1 MATKYD
7 KALGPN
13 HPSEKKVGKAIS
25 PPPCEHGIPI
35 YPLRYGVADTPCHAS
50 TGLSSPYPAL
60 SAGKQQGLR
69 MLRPG
74 CYLYVSYLK
83 NRRLWTR
90 QYRVTENGRFIALW
104 WTENDYQGDVPG
116 RDARIDGGSDR
127 PYVLV
132 PKEQASGS
140 VWLMVSDSMLSHRAL
155 CEIESDSAKRDLLM
169 REIKPLGGKQAHG
182 FAADHLPQAL
192 PELSGQVYP
201 WSASLPKKAAGQ
213 AVADAMRVAALPE
226 RNLDLLA
233 VALPDPVG
241 MLMDLNQLVGAALQ
255 DQEPYVTEAAR
266 KLRVWGMIESLAD
279 AARQRAIDEAVTSV
293 TIGGVRTHA
302 DYPYQ
307 RGKAGYASRMRF
319 VDHQAYDAFI
329 KQHPKRLETLQKAV
343 DVAAA
348 DLWGA
353 FQSVKPAYTTLLTLY
368 ENKDIE
374 NFIDRRQVGAC
385 TLTGLVHHP
394 KGEAYLQKCVT
405 TDGLTG
411 WLHDLVLGNPLVG
424 DWVDWRN
431 SGAVAGG
438 LINDTVI
445 ERAQTLLK
453 SIPADAASQQL
464 SAMIGALVARS
475 KLRSPAQFWT
485 SAYRPAFEAL
495 DGQLAGAVSV
505 RLKDAGTWV
514 RDQLGIE
521 GGNGFRPRT
530 VARKANEMLTLYET
544 QDVQQAL
551 NDMAKA
557 PANLRRAH
565 NTRVGIGGLA
575 VMVSTYNAAVAFNA
589 LGKEDGLTLANALD
603 VGGKVLGLGSSCL
616 FMAQV
621 YRNRLANLARE
632 AGQEAKSGVL
642 FESANKL
649 ELWAIGAGAIAALVV
664 ATKDFRGVLK
674 GSEKGEVA
682 AWSVVSG
689 LTAGTAASLGGLYVL
704 GKASPKWLVGF
715 AERGIVLARGSFA
728 VARMGSGPLGWML
741 LALDGLYSSARAI
754 HDHAAAEQAVVE
766 WIARSVWG
774 NRRNSSLFNRKPL
787 EPYKD
792 DIEELHAFYTLFL
805 KPTITTDVQVL
816 NTVGT
821 LMIPGVA
828 ELRRITVTLPGW
840 KSQISKFE
848 LTQVHGAL
856 GRVATYKDPDLV
868 VEQDGVGV
876 ITLSSDT
883 LIGETKVEYWP
894 NHFTEPDYKLPASNY
909 L

>member
-1 MATKYD
+1 
-7 KALGPN
+7 
-13 HPSEKKVGKAIS
+13 
-25 PPPCEHGIPI
+25 
-35 YPLRYGVADTPCHAS
+35 
-50 TGLSSPYPAL
+50 
-60 SAGKQQGLR
+60 

-74 CYLYVSYLK
+74 CYLYVRYLK
-83 NRRLWTR
+83 DGRMWTR
-90 QYRVTENGRFIALW
+90 QYSVTENGRFTALW
-104 WTENDYQGDVPG
+104 WTEKDYRNEFPG
-116 RDARIDGGSDR
+116 RHARIDGGADR
-127 PYVLV
+127 PYVLI
-132 PKEQASGS
+132 PKEQASGP

-155 CEIESDSAKRDLLM
+155 CEMERDSARRDLLM
-169 REIKPLGGKQAHG
+169 RKINPLGGKQAHC
-182 FAADHLPQAL
+182 FAVDHLPQAL

-213 AVADAMRVAALPE
+213 AVADAMRVAALPQKDI
-226 RNLDLLA
+226 DLFA

-279 AARQRAIDEAVTSV
+279 AARQRAIQEAVTSV

-329 KQHPKRLETLQKAV
+329 KEHPKRLAILQKAV
-343 DVAAA
+343 DVAAL
-348 DLWGA
+348 DLWEA

-374 NFIDRRQVGAC
+374 NFIDRRLVGAC

-394 KGEAYLQKCVT
+394 KGEAYLQKYVT

-411 WLHDLVLGNPLVG
+411 WLHDLVLGHPQVG

-438 LINDTVI
+438 LINDAVI

-464 SAMIGALVARS
+464 SVMIGALVARS

-495 DGQLAGAVSV
+495 DGQLAGAVPV

-521 GGNGFRPRT
+521 GGEGFRPRT
-530 VARKANEMLTLYET
+530 VAQKANEMLVLYKM

-551 NDMAKA
+551 SDMEKA
-557 PANLRRAH
+557 PAELRRAH

-589 LGKEDGLTLANALD
+589 LGEEDGLTLANALD
-603 VGGKVLGLGSSCL
+603 AGGKVLGLGSSSL

-632 AGQEAKSGVL
+632 AGQKAKADSL
-642 FESANKL
+642 L
-649 ELWAIGAGAIAALVV
+649 ELAKRLELMAIGTAAVAALVLAV
-664 ATKDFRGVLK
+664 KD
-674 GSEKGEVA
+674 EVFGTRAENGKPA
-682 AWSVVSG
+682 AWNAVSG
-689 LTAGTAASLGGLYVL
+689 AIAGTAASLGGLYVL
-704 GKASPKWLVGF
+704 GRVGPKWLVGF
-715 AERGIVLARGSFA
+715 AERGIAVARVPFA

-741 LALDGLYSSARAI
+741 LALDGLYSAARVM
-754 HDHAAAEQAVVE
+754 HDRVAAEQAVND
-766 WIARSVWG
+766 WISRSVWG
-774 NRRNSSLFNRKPL
+774 NRRNSSYFDLKPL
-787 EPYKD
+787 EQYKN
-792 DIEELHAFYTLFL
+792 DIEELQAFYTLFL
-805 KPTITTDVQVL
+805 KPAITADVQVL
-816 NTVGT
+816 NTIGALT
-821 LMIPGVA
+821 IPGIG

-840 KSQISKFE
+840 KSQISQYRIK
-848 LTQVHGAL
+848 QVHGAL
-856 GRVATYKDPDLV
+856 GRVAMYEALEQV

-876 ITLSSDT
+876 VTLSNDV
-883 LIGETKVEYWP
+883 LIGKTEVEYWP
-894 NHFTEPDYKLPASNY
+894 NGFTEPHYKLCESNY

>member
-1 MATKYD
+1 MATRYD

-13 HPSEKKVGKAIS
+13 HPSEKQVGKAIS
-25 PPPCEHGIPI
+25 PPPCEHGIPV
-35 YPLRYGVADTPCHAS
+35 YPLRYGVADAPCHAS
-50 TGLSSPYPAL
+50 TGLSSPYPVL

-74 CYLYVSYLK
+74 CYLYVRYLK
-83 NRRLWTR
+83 DGRMWTR
-90 QYRVTENGRFIALW
+90 QYSVTENGRFAALW
-104 WTENDYQGDVPG
+104 WTEKDYRNEFPG
-116 RDARIDGGSDR
+116 RHARIDGGTDR
-127 PYVLV
+127 PYVLI
-132 PKEQASGS
+132 PKERASGP

-155 CEIESDSAKRDLLM
+155 CEMERDSARRDLLM
-169 REIKPLGGKQAHG
+169 RKINPLGGKQAHC
-182 FAADHLPQAL
+182 FAVGHLPQAL

-213 AVADAMRVAALPE
+213 AVADAMRVAALPQKDV
-226 RNLDLLA
+226 DLLA

-279 AARQRAIDEAVTSV
+279 AARQRAIQEAVTSV

-319 VDHQAYDAFI
+319 ADHQAYDAFI
-329 KQHPKRLETLQKAV
+329 KEHPKRLASLQKAV
-343 DVAAA
+343 EVAAV
-348 DLWGA
+348 DLWEA

-368 ENKDIE
+368 ENKDVE
-374 NFIDRRQVGAC
+374 NFIDRRLVGAC

-394 KGEAYLQKCVT
+394 KGEAYLHKYVT

-411 WLHDLVLGNPLVG
+411 WLHDLVLGHPQVG

-438 LINDTVI
+438 LINDAVI

-464 SAMIGALVARS
+464 SVMIGALVARS

-495 DGQLAGAVSV
+495 DGQLAGAVPV
-505 RLKDAGTWV
+505 KLKDAGTWV

-521 GGNGFRPRT
+521 GGEGFRPRT
-530 VARKANEMLTLYET
+530 VAQKANEMLVLYRM

-551 NDMAKA
+551 NDMEKA
-557 PANLRRAH
+557 PAELRRAH

-603 VGGKVLGLGSSCL
+603 AGGKVLGLGSSSL

-632 AGQEAKSGVL
+632 AGQKAKADSL
-642 FESANKL
+642 L
-649 ELWAIGAGAIAALVV
+649 ELAKRLELMAIGTAAVAALVLAV
-664 ATKDFRGVLK
+664 KD
-674 GSEKGEVA
+674 EVFGTRAENGKPA
-682 AWSVVSG
+682 AWNAVSG
-689 LTAGTAASLGGLYVL
+689 AIAGTAASLGGLYVL
-704 GKASPKWLVGF
+704 GRVGPKWLVGF
-715 AERGIVLARGSFA
+715 AERGIAVARVPFA

-741 LALDGLYSSARAI
+741 LALDGLYSAARVM
-754 HDHAAAEQAVVE
+754 HDRVAAEQAVND
-766 WIARSVWG
+766 WISRSVWG
-774 NRRNSSLFNRKPL
+774 NRRNSSYFDLKPL
-787 EPYKD
+787 EQYKN
-792 DIEELHAFYTLFL
+792 DIEELQAFYTLFL
-805 KPTITTDVQVL
+805 KPAITADVQVL
-816 NTVGT
+816 NTIGALT
-821 LMIPGVA
+821 IPGMG

-840 KSQISKFE
+840 KSQISQYRIK
-848 LTQVHGAL
+848 QVHGAL
-856 GRVATYKDPDLV
+856 GRVAMYEALEQV

-876 ITLSSDT
+876 VTLSNDV
-883 LIGETKVEYWP
+883 LIGKTEVEYWP
-894 NHFTEPDYKLPASNY
+894 NGFTEPHYKLCESNY

>member
-1 MATKYD
+1 
-7 KALGPN
+7 
-13 HPSEKKVGKAIS
+13 
-25 PPPCEHGIPI
+25 
-35 YPLRYGVADTPCHAS
+35 
-50 TGLSSPYPAL
+50 
-60 SAGKQQGLR
+60 

-74 CYLYVSYLK
+74 CYLYVRYIK
-83 NRRLWTR
+83 DGRLWTR
-90 QYRVTENGRFIALW
+90 QYKVTENARFIALW
-104 WTENDYQGDVPG
+104 WTAKDYEGEFPG

-155 CEIESDSAKRDLLM
+155 WEIERDAAKRNLLM
-169 REIKPLGGKQAHG
+169 REMKPFGGKQAHC
-182 FAADHLPQAL
+182 FAAEQLPQAL

-201 WSASLPKKAAGQ
+201 WSASMPKKATGQ
-213 AVADAMRVAALPE
+213 AVADAMRVAALPQK
-226 RNLDLLA
+226 NLDLLA

-279 AARQRAIDEAVTSV
+279 AARQRAVDEAVTSV
-293 TIGGVRTHA
+293 TVGGVRTHA

-319 VDHQAYDAFI
+319 AKPLEYQAFI
-329 KQHPKRLETLQKAV
+329 EQHPKRLASLQKAV
-343 DVAAA
+343 DVAAG
-348 DLWGA
+348 DLWEA
-353 FQSVKPAYTTLLTLY
+353 FQPVKPAYTTLLNLY

-464 SAMIGALVARS
+464 SVMIGALVARS

-495 DGQLAGAVSV
+495 DGQLAGAVPV

-514 RDQLGIE
+514 RDQLGID
-521 GGNGFRPRT
+521 GGGGFRPRT
-530 VARKANEMLTLYET
+530 VAQKANEMLTLYET

-557 PANLRRAH
+557 PAELRRAH

-603 VGGKVLGLGSSCL
+603 AGGKVLGLGSSSL

-621 YRNRLANLARE
+621 YRNRLANLASE
-632 AGQEAKSGVL
+632 AGHGAKSEVL
-642 FESANKL
+642 TASANKL
-649 ELWAIGAGAIAALVV
+649 ELWAIGTAAIAALVM
-664 ATKDFRGVLK
+664 ATKDFQNVLY
-674 GSEKGEVA
+674 GSEKGGMA

-689 LTAGTAASLGGLYVL
+689 VTAGTAAGLGGLYVL
-704 GKASPKWLVGF
+704 GRLSPKWLVRF
-715 AERGIVLARGSFA
+715 AERRIAVAQVPFA
-728 VARMGSGPLGWML
+728 VARMGSGPLGWTL
-741 LALDGLYSSARAI
+741 LALDGLYSVARVM
-754 HDHAAAEQAVVE
+754 HDRVAAEQAVSD
-766 WIARSVWG
+766 WIARSIWG
-774 NRRNSSLFNRKPL
+774 NRRNSSYFDSKPL
-787 EPYKD
+787 EPYKN
-792 DIEELHAFYTLFL
+792 DIEELQAFYTLFL

-816 NTVGT
+816 NTVGALT
-821 LMIPGVA
+821 IPGLG

-840 KSQISKFE
+840 KPQISQYRIK
-848 LTQVHGAL
+848 QVHGAL
-856 GRVATYKDPDLV
+856 GRVATYEALEQV

-876 ITLSSDT
+876 VMLSNDV
-883 LIGETKVEYWP
+883 LIGKTEVEYWP
-894 NHFTEPDYKLPASNY
+894 NGFTESHYVLRETNY

>member
-1 MATKYD
+1 MATRYD

-13 HPSEKKVGKAIS
+13 HPSEKQVGKAIS
-25 PPPCEHGIPI
+25 PPPCEHGIPV
-35 YPLRYGVADTPCHAS
+35 YPLRYGVADAPCHAS
-50 TGLSSPYPAL
+50 TGLSSPYPVL

-74 CYLYVSYLK
+74 CYLYVRYLK
-83 NRRLWTR
+83 DGRMWTR
-90 QYRVTENGRFIALW
+90 QYSVTENGRFAALW
-104 WTENDYQGDVPG
+104 WTEKDYRNEFPG
-116 RDARIDGGSDR
+116 RHARIDGGTDR
-127 PYVLV
+127 PYVLI
-132 PKEQASGS
+132 PKEQASGP

-155 CEIESDSAKRDLLM
+155 CEMERDSARRDLLM
-169 REIKPLGGKQAHG
+169 RKINPLGGKQAHC
-182 FAADHLPQAL
+182 FAVDHLPQAL

-213 AVADAMRVAALPE
+213 AVADAMRVAALPQKDV
-226 RNLDLLA
+226 DLLA

-279 AARQRAIDEAVTSV
+279 AARQRAIQEAVTSV

-319 VDHQAYDAFI
+319 ADHQAYDAFI
-329 KQHPKRLETLQKAV
+329 KEHPKRLASLQKAV
-343 DVAAA
+343 EVAAV
-348 DLWGA
+348 DLWEA

-368 ENKDIE
+368 ENKDVE
-374 NFIDRRQVGAC
+374 NFIDRRLVGAC

-394 KGEAYLQKCVT
+394 KGEAYLQKYVT

-411 WLHDLVLGNPLVG
+411 WLHDLVLGHPQVG

-438 LINDTVI
+438 LINDAVI

-464 SAMIGALVARS
+464 SVMIGALVARS

-495 DGQLAGAVSV
+495 DGQLAGAVPV
-505 RLKDAGTWV
+505 KLKDAGTWV
-514 RDQLGIE
+514 RDQLGID
-521 GGNGFRPRT
+521 GGEGFRPRT
-530 VARKANEMLTLYET
+530 VAQKANEMLVLYRM

-551 NDMAKA
+551 NGMEKA
-557 PANLRRAH
+557 PAELRRAH

-603 VGGKVLGLGSSCL
+603 AGGKVLGLGSSSL

-632 AGQEAKSGVL
+632 AGQKAKADSL
-642 FESANKL
+642 L
-649 ELWAIGAGAIAALVV
+649 ELAKRLELMAIGTAAVAALVLAV
-664 ATKDFRGVLK
+664 KD
-674 GSEKGEVA
+674 EVFGTRAENGKPA
-682 AWSVVSG
+682 AWNAVSG
-689 LTAGTAASLGGLYVL
+689 AIAGTAASLGGLYVL
-704 GKASPKWLVGF
+704 GRVGPKWLVGF
-715 AERGIVLARGSFA
+715 AERGIAVARVPFA

-741 LALDGLYSSARAI
+741 LALDGLYFAARVM
-754 HDHAAAEQAVVE
+754 HDRVAAEQAVND
-766 WIARSVWG
+766 WISRSVWG
-774 NRRNSSLFNRKPL
+774 NRRNSSYFDLKPL
-787 EPYKD
+787 EQYKN
-792 DIEELHAFYTLFL
+792 DIEELQAFYTLFL
-805 KPTITTDVQVL
+805 KPAITADVQVL
-816 NTVGT
+816 NTIGALT
-821 LMIPGVA
+821 IPGMG

-840 KSQISKFE
+840 KSQISQYRIK
-848 LTQVHGAL
+848 QVHGAL
-856 GRVATYKDPDLV
+856 GRVAMYEALEQV

-876 ITLSSDT
+876 VTLSNDV
-883 LIGETKVEYWP
+883 LIGKTEVEYWP
-894 NHFTEPDYKLPASNY
+894 NGFTEPHYKLCESNY

>member
-1 MATKYD
+1 MATRHD

-13 HPSEKKVGKAIS
+13 HPSEKQVGKAIS
-25 PPPCEHGIPI
+25 PPPCEHGIPV
-35 YPLRYGVADTPCHAS
+35 YPLRYGVADAPCHAS
-50 TGLSSPYPAL
+50 TGLSSPYPVL

-74 CYLYVSYLK
+74 CYLYVRYLK
-83 NRRLWTR
+83 DGRMWTR
-90 QYRVTENGRFIALW
+90 QYSVTENGRFTALW
-104 WTENDYQGDVPG
+104 WTEKDYRNEFPG
-116 RDARIDGGSDR
+116 RHARIDGGTDR
-127 PYVLV
+127 PYVLI
-132 PKEQASGS
+132 PKEQASGP

-155 CEIESDSAKRDLLM
+155 CEMERDSARRDLLM
-169 REIKPLGGKQAHG
+169 RKINPLGGKQAHC
-182 FAADHLPQAL
+182 FAVDHLPQAL

-213 AVADAMRVAALPE
+213 AVADAMRVAALPQKDI
-226 RNLDLLA
+226 DLFA

-279 AARQRAIDEAVTSV
+279 AARQRAIQEAVTSV
-293 TIGGVRTHA
+293 TIGGVGTHA

-319 VDHQAYDAFI
+319 ADHQAYDAFI
-329 KQHPKRLETLQKAV
+329 KEHPKRLAILQKAV
-343 DVAAA
+343 DVAAL
-348 DLWGA
+348 DLWEA

-374 NFIDRRQVGAC
+374 NFIDRRLVGAC

-394 KGEAYLQKCVT
+394 KGEAYLQKYVT

-411 WLHDLVLGNPLVG
+411 WLHDLVLGHPQVG

-438 LINDTVI
+438 LINDAVI

-464 SAMIGALVARS
+464 SVMIGALVARS

-495 DGQLAGAVSV
+495 DGQLAGAVPV
-505 RLKDAGTWV
+505 KLKDAGTWV

-521 GGNGFRPRT
+521 GGEGFRPRT
-530 VARKANEMLTLYET
+530 VAQKANEMLVLYKM

-551 NDMAKA
+551 SDMEKA
-557 PANLRRAH
+557 PAKLRRAH

-589 LGKEDGLTLANALD
+589 LGTEDGLTLANALD
-603 VGGKVLGLGSSCL
+603 AGGKVLGLGSGSL

-632 AGQEAKSGVL
+632 VGQGAKSDVL
-642 FESANKL
+642 RASANKL
-649 ELWAIGAGAIAALVV
+649 ELWAIEAAAIAAGVFAL
-664 ATKDFRGVLK
+664 KDFYSVISGT
-674 GSEKGEVA
+674 EKGATA
-682 AWSVVSG
+682 AWSVISG
-689 LTAGTAASLGGLYVL
+689 GISGTASGLGGLYVL
-704 GKASPKWLVGF
+704 GKVSPRWLTKF
-715 AERGIVLARGSFA
+715 AAAEVSAARVPFA
-728 VARMGSGPLGWML
+728 VARMGAGALGWML
-741 LALDGLYSSARAI
+741 LALDGLYSVARAI
-754 HDHAAAEQAVVE
+754 HDHAAAEQAVTT
-766 WIARSVWG
+766 WISRSVWG
-774 NRRNSSLFNRKPL
+774 NRRSGSLFDRESL
-787 EPYKD
+787 APYKS
-792 DIEELHAFYTLFL
+792 DIEELHEFYTLFL
-805 KPTITTDVQVL
+805 KPTITTDVQIL

-821 LMIPGVA
+821 LTIPGVVG
-828 ELRRITVTLPGW
+828 LRRITVTLPGW
-840 KSQISKFE
+840 RPQISRFE

-856 GRVATYKDPDLV
+856 GRVATYKDPALV
-868 VEQDGVGV
+868 VEQDGSGV
-876 ITLSSDT
+876 ITLSNDT
-883 LIGETKVEYWP
+883 LIGQTKIEYWP
-894 NHFTEPDYKLPASNY
+894 NHFTEPAYSLHDSNY

>member
-1 MATKYD
+1 M
-7 KALGPN
+7 
-13 HPSEKKVGKAIS
+13 
-25 PPPCEHGIPI
+25 
-35 YPLRYGVADTPCHAS
+35 
-50 TGLSSPYPAL
+50 
-60 SAGKQQGLR
+60 
-69 MLRPG
+69 
-74 CYLYVSYLK
+74 
-83 NRRLWTR
+83 WTR
-90 QYRVTENGRFIALW
+90 QYSVTENGRFTALW
-104 WTENDYQGDVPG
+104 WTEKDYRNEFPG
-116 RDARIDGGSDR
+116 RHARIDGGTDR
-127 PYVLV
+127 PYVLI
-132 PKEQASGS
+132 PKEQASGP

-155 CEIESDSAKRDLLM
+155 CEMERDSARRDLLM
-169 REIKPLGGKQAHG
+169 RKINPLGGKQAHC
-182 FAADHLPQAL
+182 FAVGHLLQAL

-213 AVADAMRVAALPE
+213 AVADAMRVAALPQKDV
-226 RNLDLLA
+226 DLLA

-279 AARQRAIDEAVTSV
+279 AARQRAIQEAVTSV

-319 VDHQAYDAFI
+319 ADHQAYDAFI
-329 KQHPKRLETLQKAV
+329 KEHPKRLASLQKAV
-343 DVAAA
+343 EVAAV
-348 DLWGA
+348 DLWEA

-368 ENKDIE
+368 ENKDVE
-374 NFIDRRQVGAC
+374 NFIDRRLVGAC
-385 TLTGLVHHP
+385 TLTGLVYHP
-394 KGEAYLQKCVT
+394 KGEAYLQKYVT

-411 WLHDLVLGNPLVG
+411 WLHDLVLGHPQVG

-438 LINDTVI
+438 LINDAVI

-464 SAMIGALVARS
+464 SVMIGALVARS

-495 DGQLAGAVSV
+495 DGQLAGAVPV

-521 GGNGFRPRT
+521 GGEGFRPRT
-530 VARKANEMLTLYET
+530 VAQKANEMLVLYRM

-551 NDMAKA
+551 SDMEKA
-557 PANLRRAH
+557 PTELRRAH

-603 VGGKVLGLGSSCL
+603 AGGKVLGLGSSSL

-632 AGQEAKSGVL
+632 AGQKAKADSL
-642 FESANKL
+642 L
-649 ELWAIGAGAIAALVV
+649 ELAKRLELMAIGTAAVAALVLAV
-664 ATKDFRGVLK
+664 KD
-674 GSEKGEVA
+674 EVFGTRAENGKPA
-682 AWSVVSG
+682 AWNAVSG
-689 LTAGTAASLGGLYVL
+689 AIAGTAASLGGLYVL
-704 GKASPKWLVGF
+704 GRVGPKWLVGF
-715 AERGIVLARGSFA
+715 AERGIAVARVPFA

-741 LALDGLYSSARAI
+741 LALDGLYSAARVM
-754 HDHAAAEQAVVE
+754 HDRVAAEQAVND
-766 WIARSVWG
+766 WISRSVWG
-774 NRRNSSLFNRKPL
+774 NRRNSSYFDLKPL
-787 EPYKD
+787 EQYKN
-792 DIEELHAFYTLFL
+792 DIEELQAFYTLFL
-805 KPTITTDVQVL
+805 KPAITADVQVL
-816 NTVGT
+816 NTIGALT
-821 LMIPGVA
+821 IPGMG

-840 KSQISKFE
+840 KSQISQYRIK
-848 LTQVHGAL
+848 QVHGAL
-856 GRVATYKDPDLV
+856 GRVAMYEALEQV

-876 ITLSSDT
+876 VTLSNDV
-883 LIGETKVEYWP
+883 LIGKTEVEYWP
-894 NHFTEPDYKLPASNY
+894 NGFTEPHYKLCESNY

>member
-1 MATKYD
+1 MAAQYD

-13 HPSEKKVGKAIS
+13 HPSEQQVGKAIS

-35 YPLRYGVADTPCHAS
+35 YPLRYGVADAPCHAS

-69 MLRPG
+69 MLRSG
-74 CYLYVSYLK
+74 CYLYVRYVR
-83 NRRLWTR
+83 NGRMWAR

-104 WTENDYQGDVPG
+104 WTEKDYQGEFPG
-116 RDARIDGGSDR
+116 RHARIDVGTDR
-127 PYVLV
+127 PYVLI

-155 CEIESDSAKRDLLM
+155 CEIERDSAQRDLLA
-169 REIKPLGGKQAHG
+169 REIKPLGGKQAHCS
-182 FAADHLPQAL
+182 AADHLPQAL
-192 PELSGQVYP
+192 PEHSGQVYP

-213 AVADAMRVAALPE
+213 SVADAMRVAALPQKDV
-226 RNLDLLA
+226 DLLA

-266 KLRVWGMIESLAD
+266 KLGVWGMIESLAD
-279 AARQRAIDEAVTSV
+279 AARQRAIQEAVASV

-319 VDHQAYDAFI
+319 ADHQAYDAFI
-329 KQHPKRLETLQKAV
+329 KQHPKRLASLQKAV

-348 DLWGA
+348 DLWEV

-464 SAMIGALVARS
+464 SVMIGALVARS

-485 SAYRPAFEAL
+485 SAYRPALEAL
-495 DGQLAGAVSV
+495 DGQLAGAVPV
-505 RLKDAGTWV
+505 KLKDAGTWV

-521 GGNGFRPRT
+521 GGDGFRPRT
-530 VARKANEMLTLYET
+530 VAQKANEMLVLYKM

-551 NDMAKA
+551 NDMEKA
-557 PANLRRAH
+557 PAELRRAH

-589 LGKEDGLTLANALD
+589 LGKEDGLTLASALD
-603 VGGKVLGLGSSCL
+603 AGGKVLGFGSSSL

-632 AGQEAKSGVL
+632 AGQGAKSEVL
-642 FESANKL
+642 IASANKL
-649 ELWAIGAGAIAALVV
+649 ELWAIGTAAIAAGVFAL
-664 ATKDFRGVLK
+664 KDFYSATSGT
-674 GSEKGEVA
+674 EKGGSA
-682 AWSVVSG
+682 AWSAISG
-689 LTAGTAASLGGLYVL
+689 AISGTASGLGGLYVL
-704 GKASPKWLVGF
+704 GTVSPKWLTKLAA
-715 AERGIVLARGSFA
+715 AEVSVTRVPFA
-728 VARMGSGPLGWML
+728 VARMGSGPLGWTL
-741 LALDGLYSSARAI
+741 LALDGLYSVARVI
-754 HDHAAAEQAVVE
+754 HDRMAAEQVVAE

-774 NRRNSSLFNRKPL
+774 NRRSSSLFDHKSL

-821 LMIPGVA
+821 LTIPGVA
-828 ELRRITVTLPGW
+828 ELRRITITLPGW
-840 KSQISKFE
+840 RSQISKFE
-848 LTQVHGAL
+848 LTQIHGAL

-876 ITLSSDT
+876 ITLSNDT
-883 LIGETKVEYWP
+883 LIGQTKVVYWP
-894 NHFTEPDYKLPASNY
+894 NHFTEPDYKPPASNY

>member
-1 MATKYD
+1 MATRYD

-13 HPSEKKVGKAIS
+13 HPSEKQVGKAIS
-25 PPPCEHGIPI
+25 PPPCEHGIPV
-35 YPLRYGVADTPCHAS
+35 YPLRYGVADAPCHAS
-50 TGLSSPYPAL
+50 TGLSSPYPVL

-74 CYLYVSYLK
+74 CYPYVRYLK
-83 NRRLWTR
+83 DGRMWTR
-90 QYRVTENGRFIALW
+90 QYSVTENGRFAALW
-104 WTENDYQGDVPG
+104 WTEKDYRNEFPG
-116 RDARIDGGSDR
+116 RHARIDGGTDR
-127 PYVLV
+127 PYVLI
-132 PKEQASGS
+132 PKEQASGP

-155 CEIESDSAKRDLLM
+155 CEMERDSARRDLLM
-169 REIKPLGGKQAHG
+169 RKINPLGGKQAHC
-182 FAADHLPQAL
+182 FAVGHLPQAL

-213 AVADAMRVAALPE
+213 AVADAMRVAALPQKDV
-226 RNLDLLA
+226 DLLA

-279 AARQRAIDEAVTSV
+279 AARQRAIQEAVTSV

-319 VDHQAYDAFI
+319 ADHQAYDAFI
-329 KQHPKRLETLQKAV
+329 KEHPKRLASLQKAV
-343 DVAAA
+343 EVAAV
-348 DLWGA
+348 DLWEA

-368 ENKDIE
+368 ENKDVE
-374 NFIDRRQVGAC
+374 NFIDRRLVGAC

-394 KGEAYLQKCVT
+394 KGEAYLQKYVT
-405 TDGLTG
+405 TDGLTE
-411 WLHDLVLGNPLVG
+411 WLHDLVLGHPQVG

-438 LINDTVI
+438 LINDAVI

-464 SAMIGALVARS
+464 SVMIGALVARS

-495 DGQLAGAVSV
+495 DGQLAGAVPV
-505 RLKDAGTWV
+505 KLKDAGTWV

-521 GGNGFRPRT
+521 GGEGFRPRT
-530 VARKANEMLTLYET
+530 VAQKANEMLVLYRM

-551 NDMAKA
+551 NDMEKA
-557 PANLRRAH
+557 PAELRRAH

-603 VGGKVLGLGSSCL
+603 AGGKVLGLGSSSL

-632 AGQEAKSGVL
+632 AGQKAKADSL
-642 FESANKL
+642 L
-649 ELWAIGAGAIAALVV
+649 ELAKRLELMAIGTAAVAALVLAV
-664 ATKDFRGVLK
+664 KD
-674 GSEKGEVA
+674 EVFGTRAENGKPA
-682 AWSVVSG
+682 AWNAVSG
-689 LTAGTAASLGGLYVL
+689 AIAGTAASLGGLYVL
-704 GKASPKWLVGF
+704 GRVGPKSLVGF
-715 AERGIVLARGSFA
+715 AERGIAVARVPFA

-741 LALDGLYSSARAI
+741 LALDGLYSAARVM
-754 HDHAAAEQAVVE
+754 HDRVAAEQAVND
-766 WIARSVWG
+766 WISRSVWG
-774 NRRNSSLFNRKPL
+774 NRRNSSYFDLKPL
-787 EPYKD
+787 EQYKN
-792 DIEELHAFYTLFL
+792 DIEELQAFYTLFL
-805 KPTITTDVQVL
+805 KPAITADVQVL
-816 NTVGT
+816 NTIGALT
-821 LMIPGVA
+821 IPGMG

-840 KSQISKFE
+840 KSQISQYRIK
-848 LTQVHGAL
+848 QVHGAL
-856 GRVATYKDPDLV
+856 GRVAMYEALEQV

-876 ITLSSDT
+876 VTLSNDV
-883 LIGETKVEYWP
+883 LIGKTEVEYWP
-894 NHFTEPDYKLPASNY
+894 NGFTEPHYKLCESNY

>member
-1 MATKYD
+1 
-7 KALGPN
+7 
-13 HPSEKKVGKAIS
+13 
-25 PPPCEHGIPI
+25 
-35 YPLRYGVADTPCHAS
+35 
-50 TGLSSPYPAL
+50 
-60 SAGKQQGLR
+60 

-74 CYLYVSYLK
+74 CFLYVRYVK
-83 NRRLWTR
+83 DGRMWTR
-90 QYRVTENGRFIALW
+90 QYSVTENGRSTALW
-104 WTENDYQGDVPG
+104 WTEKDYRNEFPG
-116 RDARIDGGSDR
+116 RHARIDGGTDR
-127 PYVLV
+127 PYVLI
-132 PKEQASGS
+132 PKEQASGP

-155 CEIESDSAKRDLLM
+155 CEMERDSARRDLLM
-169 REIKPLGGKQAHG
+169 RKINPLGGKQAHC
-182 FAADHLPQAL
+182 FAVGHLPQAL
-192 PELSGQVYP
+192 PELSGQIYP

-213 AVADAMRVAALPE
+213 AVADATRVAALPQKDV
-226 RNLDLLA
+226 DLLA

-279 AARQRAIDEAVTSV
+279 AARQRAIQEAVTSV

-319 VDHQAYDAFI
+319 ADHQAYDAFI
-329 KQHPKRLETLQKAV
+329 KEHPKRLASLQKAV
-343 DVAAA
+343 EVAAV
-348 DLWGA
+348 DLWEA

-368 ENKDIE
+368 ENKDVE
-374 NFIDRRQVGAC
+374 NFIDRRLVGAC

-394 KGEAYLQKCVT
+394 KGEAYLQKYVT

-411 WLHDLVLGNPLVG
+411 WLHDLVLGHPQVG

-438 LINDTVI
+438 LINDAVI

-464 SAMIGALVARS
+464 SVMIGALVARS

-495 DGQLAGAVSV
+495 DGQLAGAVPV
-505 RLKDAGTWV
+505 KLKDAGTWV

-521 GGNGFRPRT
+521 GGEGFRPRT
-530 VARKANEMLTLYET
+530 VAQKANEMLVLYRM

-551 NDMAKA
+551 NDMEKA
-557 PANLRRAH
+557 PTELRRAH

-603 VGGKVLGLGSSCL
+603 AGGKVLGLGSSSL

-632 AGQEAKSGVL
+632 AGQKAKADSL
-642 FESANKL
+642 L
-649 ELWAIGAGAIAALVV
+649 ELAKRLELMAIGTAAVAALVLAV
-664 ATKDFRGVLK
+664 KD
-674 GSEKGEVA
+674 EVFGTRAENGKPA
-682 AWSVVSG
+682 AWNAVSG
-689 LTAGTAASLGGLYVL
+689 AIAGTAASLGGLYVL
-704 GKASPKWLVGF
+704 GRVGPKWLVGF
-715 AERGIVLARGSFA
+715 AERGIAVARVPFA

-741 LALDGLYSSARAI
+741 LALDGLYSAARVM
-754 HDHAAAEQAVVE
+754 HDRVAAEQAVND
-766 WIARSVWG
+766 WISRSVWG
-774 NRRNSSLFNRKPL
+774 NRRNSSYFDLKPL
-787 EPYKD
+787 EQYKN
-792 DIEELHAFYTLFL
+792 DIEELQAFYTLFL
-805 KPTITTDVQVL
+805 KPAITADVQVL
-816 NTVGT
+816 NTIGALT
-821 LMIPGVA
+821 IPGMG

-840 KSQISKFE
+840 KSQISQYRIK
-848 LTQVHGAL
+848 QVHGAL
-856 GRVATYKDPDLV
+856 GRVAMYEALEQV

-876 ITLSSDT
+876 VTLSNDV
-883 LIGETKVEYWP
+883 LIGKTEVEYWP
-894 NHFTEPDYKLPASNY
+894 NGFTEPHYKLCESNY

>member
-1 MATKYD
+1 MATRYD

-13 HPSEKKVGKAIS
+13 HPSEKQVGKAIS
-25 PPPCEHGIPI
+25 PPPCEHGIPV
-35 YPLRYGVADTPCHAS
+35 YPLRYGVADAPCHAS
-50 TGLSSPYPAL
+50 TGLSSPYPVL

-74 CYLYVSYLK
+74 CFLYVRYVK
-83 NRRLWTR
+83 DGRMWTR
-90 QYRVTENGRFIALW
+90 QYSVTENGRFAALW
-104 WTENDYQGDVPG
+104 WTEKDYRNEFPG
-116 RDARIDGGSDR
+116 RHARIDGGTDR
-127 PYVLV
+127 PYVLI
-132 PKEQASGS
+132 PKEQASGP

-155 CEIESDSAKRDLLM
+155 CEMERDSARRDLLM
-169 REIKPLGGKQAHG
+169 RKINPLGGKQAHC
-182 FAADHLPQAL
+182 FAVDHLPQAL

-213 AVADAMRVAALPE
+213 AVADAMRVAALPQKDV
-226 RNLDLLA
+226 DLLA

-279 AARQRAIDEAVTSV
+279 AARQRAIQEAVTSV

-319 VDHQAYDAFI
+319 ADHQAYDAFI
-329 KQHPKRLETLQKAV
+329 KEHPKRLASLQKAV
-343 DVAAA
+343 EVAAV
-348 DLWGA
+348 DLWEA

-368 ENKDIE
+368 ENKDVE
-374 NFIDRRQVGAC
+374 NFIDRRLVGAC

-394 KGEAYLQKCVT
+394 KGEAYLQKYVT
-405 TDGLTG
+405 SDGLTG
-411 WLHDLVLGNPLVG
+411 WLHDLVLGHPQVG

-438 LINDTVI
+438 LINDAVI

-464 SAMIGALVARS
+464 SVMIGALVARS

-495 DGQLAGAVSV
+495 DGQLAGAVPV
-505 RLKDAGTWV
+505 KLKDAGTWV

-521 GGNGFRPRT
+521 GGEGFRPRT
-530 VARKANEMLTLYET
+530 VAQKANEMLVLYRM

-551 NDMAKA
+551 NDMEKA
-557 PANLRRAH
+557 PAELRRAH

-603 VGGKVLGLGSSCL
+603 AGGKVLGLGSSSL

-632 AGQEAKSGVL
+632 AGQKAKADSL
-642 FESANKL
+642 L
-649 ELWAIGAGAIAALVV
+649 ELAKRLELMAIGTAAVAALVLAV
-664 ATKDFRGVLK
+664 KD
-674 GSEKGEVA
+674 EVFGTRAENGKPA
-682 AWSVVSG
+682 AWNAVSG
-689 LTAGTAASLGGLYVL
+689 AIAGTAASLGGLYVL
-704 GKASPKWLVGF
+704 GRVGPKWLVGF
-715 AERGIVLARGSFA
+715 AERGIAVARVPFA

-741 LALDGLYSSARAI
+741 LALDGLYSAARVM
-754 HDHAAAEQAVVE
+754 HDRVAAEQAVND
-766 WIARSVWG
+766 WISRSVWG
-774 NRRNSSLFNRKPL
+774 NRRNSSYFDLKPL
-787 EPYKD
+787 EQYKN
-792 DIEELHAFYTLFL
+792 DIEELQAFYTLFL
-805 KPTITTDVQVL
+805 KPAITADVQVL
-816 NTVGT
+816 NTIGALT
-821 LMIPGVA
+821 IPGMG

-840 KSQISKFE
+840 KSQISQYRIK
-848 LTQVHGAL
+848 QVHGAL
-856 GRVATYKDPDLV
+856 GRVAMYEALEQV

-876 ITLSSDT
+876 VTLSNDV
-883 LIGETKVEYWP
+883 LIGKTEVEYWP
-894 NHFTEPDYKLPASNY
+894 NGFTEPHYKLCESNY

>member
-1 MATKYD
+1 MATRYD

-13 HPSEKKVGKAIS
+13 HPSEKQVGKAIS
-25 PPPCEHGIPI
+25 PPPCEHGIPV
-35 YPLRYGVADTPCHAS
+35 YPLRYGVADAPCHAS
-50 TGLSSPYPAL
+50 TGLSSPYPVL

-74 CYLYVSYLK
+74 CYLYVRYLK
-83 NRRLWTR
+83 DGRMWTR
-90 QYRVTENGRFIALW
+90 QYSVTENGRFTALW
-104 WTENDYQGDVPG
+104 WTEKDYRNEFPG
-116 RDARIDGGSDR
+116 RHARIDGGTDR
-127 PYVLV
+127 PYVLI
-132 PKEQASGS
+132 PKEQASGP

-155 CEIESDSAKRDLLM
+155 CEMERDSARRDLLM
-169 REIKPLGGKQAHG
+169 RKINPLGGKQAHC
-182 FAADHLPQAL
+182 FAVDHLPQAL

-213 AVADAMRVAALPE
+213 AVADAMLVAALPQKDI
-226 RNLDLLA
+226 DLFA

-279 AARQRAIDEAVTSV
+279 AARQRAIQEAVTSV

-319 VDHQAYDAFI
+319 ADHQAYDAFI
-329 KQHPKRLETLQKAV
+329 KEHPKRLAILQKAV
-343 DVAAA
+343 DVAAL
-348 DLWGA
+348 DLWEA

-374 NFIDRRQVGAC
+374 NFIDRRLVGAC

-394 KGEAYLQKCVT
+394 KGEAYLQKYVT

-411 WLHDLVLGNPLVG
+411 WLHDLVLGHPQVG

-438 LINDTVI
+438 LINDAVI

-464 SAMIGALVARS
+464 SVMIGALVARS

-495 DGQLAGAVSV
+495 DGQLAGAVPV
-505 RLKDAGTWV
+505 KLKDAGTWV

-530 VARKANEMLTLYET
+530 VAQKANEMLTLYKMY
-544 QDVQQAL
+544 DVQQVL
-551 NDMAKA
+551 NDMAEA
-557 PANLRRAH
+557 PAKLRRAH
-565 NTRVGIGGLA
+565 NTRVGLGGLA
-575 VMVSTYNAAVAFNA
+575 VMVSTYNATMTFNA

-603 VGGKVLGLGSSCL
+603 VGGKVLGVGSSGL

-621 YRNRLANLARE
+621 YRNRLSNLASE
-632 AGQEAKSGVL
+632 AGQEAKAGTL
-642 FESANKL
+642 KASASKL
-649 ELWAIGAGAIAALVV
+649 ELWAIGTAAIAALVLAV
-664 ATKDFRGVLK
+664 KDGGFGTYAERG
-674 GSEKGEVA
+674 A
-682 AWSVVSG
+682 AAGWNAVSG
-689 LTAGTAASLGGLYVL
+689 AIAGTAAGLGGLYVL
-704 GKASPKWLVGF
+704 GSLNPEWLVG
-715 AERGIVLARGSFA
+715 LARKDVLVARVPYG
-728 VARMGSGPLGWML
+728 VARMGAGTLGWIL
-741 LALDGLYSSARAI
+741 LGLDGLYSIARAA
-754 HDHAAAEQAVVE
+754 HDRVAAEQVVTD
-766 WIARSVWG
+766 WIARSTWG
-774 NRRNSSLFNRKPL
+774 NRRNNGYFDRTPL
-787 EPYKD
+787 VPYKSD
-792 DIEELHAFYTLFL
+792 AEELQAFYTLFL
-805 KPTITTDVQVL
+805 KPTITTDIQVL
-816 NTVGT
+816 NTIGT
-821 LMIPGVA
+821 LTIPGLG
-828 ELRRITVTLPGW
+828 ELRRITINLPGW
-840 KSQISKFE
+840 KPQISKYK
-848 LTQVHGAL
+848 LTQAHGAK
-856 GRVATYKDPDLV
+856 GHVAIYVDPELV

-876 ITLSSDT
+876 ITLSNDV
-883 LIGETKVEYWP
+883 LIGKTEVEYWP
-894 NHFTEPDYKLPASNY
+894 NGFTEPNYVLRESNY

>member
-1 MATKYD
+1 MATRYD

-13 HPSEKKVGKAIS
+13 HPSEKQVGKAIS
-25 PPPCEHGIPI
+25 PPPCEHGIPV
-35 YPLRYGVADTPCHAS
+35 YPLRYGVADAPCHAS
-50 TGLSSPYPAL
+50 TGLSSPYPVL

-74 CYLYVSYLK
+74 CFLYVRYVK
-83 NRRLWTR
+83 DGRMWTR
-90 QYRVTENGRFIALW
+90 QYSVTENGRSTALW
-104 WTENDYQGDVPG
+104 WTEKDYRNEFPG
-116 RDARIDGGSDR
+116 RHARIDGGTDR
-127 PYVLV
+127 PYVLI
-132 PKEQASGS
+132 PKEQASGP

-155 CEIESDSAKRDLLM
+155 CEMERDSARRDLLM
-169 REIKPLGGKQAHG
+169 RKINPLGGKQAHC
-182 FAADHLPQAL
+182 FAVGHLPQAL
-192 PELSGQVYP
+192 PELSGQIYP

-213 AVADAMRVAALPE
+213 AVADATRVAALPQKDV
-226 RNLDLLA
+226 DLLA

-279 AARQRAIDEAVTSV
+279 AARQRAIQEAVTSV

-319 VDHQAYDAFI
+319 ADHQAYDAFI
-329 KQHPKRLETLQKAV
+329 KEHPKRLASLQKAV
-343 DVAAA
+343 EVAAV
-348 DLWGA
+348 DLWEA

-368 ENKDIE
+368 ENKDVE
-374 NFIDRRQVGAC
+374 NFIDRRLVGAC

-394 KGEAYLQKCVT
+394 KGEAYLQKYVT

-411 WLHDLVLGNPLVG
+411 WLHDLVLGHPQVG

-438 LINDTVI
+438 LINDAVI

-464 SAMIGALVARS
+464 SVMIGALVARS

-495 DGQLAGAVSV
+495 DGQLAGAVPV
-505 RLKDAGTWV
+505 KLKDAGTWV

-521 GGNGFRPRT
+521 GGEGFRPRT
-530 VARKANEMLTLYET
+530 VAQKANEMLVLYRM

-551 NDMAKA
+551 NDMEKA
-557 PANLRRAH
+557 PTELRRAH

-603 VGGKVLGLGSSCL
+603 AGGKVLGLGSSSL

-632 AGQEAKSGVL
+632 AGQKAKADSL
-642 FESANKL
+642 L
-649 ELWAIGAGAIAALVV
+649 ELAKRLELMAIGTAAVAALVLAV
-664 ATKDFRGVLK
+664 KD
-674 GSEKGEVA
+674 EVFGTRAENGKPA
-682 AWSVVSG
+682 AWNAVSG
-689 LTAGTAASLGGLYVL
+689 AIAGTAASLGGLYVL
-704 GKASPKWLVGF
+704 GRVGPKWLVGF
-715 AERGIVLARGSFA
+715 AERGIAVARVPFA

-741 LALDGLYSSARAI
+741 LALDGLYSAARVM
-754 HDHAAAEQAVVE
+754 HDRVAAEQAVND
-766 WIARSVWG
+766 WISRSVWG
-774 NRRNSSLFNRKPL
+774 NRRNSSYFDLKPL
-787 EPYKD
+787 EQYKN
-792 DIEELHAFYTLFL
+792 DIEELQAFYTLFL
-805 KPTITTDVQVL
+805 KPAITADVQVL
-816 NTVGT
+816 NTIGALT
-821 LMIPGVA
+821 IPGMG

-840 KSQISKFE
+840 KSQISQYRIK
-848 LTQVHGAL
+848 QVHGAL
-856 GRVATYKDPDLV
+856 GRVAMYEALEQV

-876 ITLSSDT
+876 VTLSNDV
-883 LIGETKVEYWP
+883 LIGKTEVEYWP
-894 NHFTEPDYKLPASNY
+894 NGFTEPHYKLCESNY

>member
-1 MATKYD
+1 MYD
-7 KALGPN
+7 KALGPD
-13 HPSEKKVGKAIS
+13 HPSEKQVGKAIS
-25 PPPCEHGIPI
+25 PPPCEHGIPV
-35 YPLRYGVADTPCHAS
+35 YPLRYGVADAPCHTS

-74 CYLYVSYLK
+74 CYLYVRYVK
-83 NRRLWTR
+83 NGRMWTR
-90 QYRVTENGRFIALW
+90 QYRVTENGRFTSLW
-104 WTENDYQGDVPG
+104 WTEKDYRGEFPG
-116 RDARIDGGSDR
+116 RHARIDGGTDR
-127 PYVLV
+127 PYVLI

-155 CEIESDSAKRDLLM
+155 CEIERDSARRDLLM
-169 REIKPLGGKQAHG
+169 RKIKPLGGKQAHC

-213 AVADAMRVAALPE
+213 TVADAMRVAALPQKDV
-226 RNLDLLA
+226 DLLA

-279 AARQRAIDEAVTSV
+279 AARQRAIQEAVASV

-319 VDHQAYDAFI
+319 ADHRAYDAFI
-329 KQHPKRLETLQKAV
+329 KQHPKRLTSLQKAV

-348 DLWGA
+348 DLWEA

-411 WLHDLVLGNPLVG
+411 WLHDLTLGNPLVG

-438 LINDTVI
+438 LINDTAI
-445 ERAQTLLK
+445 DRAQTLLK

-464 SAMIGALVARS
+464 SAMIGALIARS
-475 KLRSPAQFWT
+475 KLHSPAQFWT

-495 DGQLAGAVSV
+495 DGQLAGAVPV
-505 RLKDAGTWV
+505 KLKDAGTWV
-514 RDQLGIE
+514 RDQLGI
-521 GGNGFRPRT
+521 GGGEGFRPRT
-530 VARKANEMLTLYET
+530 VAQKANEMLVLYET
-544 QDVQQAL
+544 QDVQQTL

-557 PANLRRAH
+557 PVNLRRAH

-589 LGKEDGLTLANALD
+589 LGKEDGLILASALD
-603 VGGKVLGLGSSCL
+603 AGGKVLGLGSSSL

-632 AGQEAKSGVL
+632 AGQGAKSEVL
-642 FESANKL
+642 IASANKL
-649 ELWAIGAGAIAALVV
+649 EFWAIGSAAVAALVM
-664 ATKDFRGVLK
+664 AIRDFRNVRN

-682 AWSVVSG
+682 AWSAVSSA
-689 LTAGTAASLGGLYVL
+689 TAGAAASLGGLYVL
-704 GKASPKWLVGF
+704 GKVRPKWLVN
-715 AERGIVLARGSFA
+715 LAKSGVTVAQVPLA
-728 VARMGSGPLGWML
+728 VARTGSGILGWAL
-741 LALDGLYSSARAI
+741 LALDGLYSGARAL
-754 HDHAAAEQAVVE
+754 HDHVAAEQAVAE

-774 NRRNSSLFNRKPL
+774 NQHNSSYFNRAPL
-787 EPYKD
+787 EPFKND
-792 DIEELHAFYTLFL
+792 VEELHAFYTLFL
-805 KPTITTDVQVL
+805 KPTITTNVQVL

-821 LMIPGVA
+821 LTAPGLA
-828 ELRRITVTLPGW
+828 ELRRITITLPGW
-840 KSQISKFE
+840 RPQISKYK

-856 GRVATYKDPDLV
+856 GRVATYEDPRLV
-868 VEQDGVGV
+868 VDRAGVGV
-876 ITLSSDT
+876 ITLSNDT
-883 LIGETKVEYWP
+883 LIGQTKVEYWP
-894 NHFTEPDYKLPASNY
+894 NHFTELKYSLPESNY

>member
-1 MATKYD
+1 MATRYD

-13 HPSEKKVGKAIS
+13 HPSEKQVGKAIS
-25 PPPCEHGIPI
+25 PPPCEHGIPV
-35 YPLRYGVADTPCHAS
+35 YPLRYGVADAPCHPS
-50 TGLSSPYPAL
+50 TGLSSPYPVL

-74 CYLYVSYLK
+74 CYLYVRYLK
-83 NRRLWTR
+83 DGRMWTR
-90 QYRVTENGRFIALW
+90 QYSVTENGRFTALW
-104 WTENDYQGDVPG
+104 WTEKDYRNEFPG
-116 RDARIDGGSDR
+116 RHARIDGGTDR
-127 PYVLV
+127 PYVLI
-132 PKEQASGS
+132 PKEQASGP

-155 CEIESDSAKRDLLM
+155 CEMERDSARRDLLM
-169 REIKPLGGKQAHG
+169 RKINPLGGKQAHC
-182 FAADHLPQAL
+182 FAVDHLPQAL

-213 AVADAMRVAALPE
+213 AVADAMRVAALPQKDI
-226 RNLDLLA
+226 DLFA

-279 AARQRAIDEAVTSV
+279 AARQRAIQEAVTSV

-319 VDHQAYDAFI
+319 ADHQAYDAFI
-329 KQHPKRLETLQKAV
+329 KEHPKRLAILQKAV
-343 DVAAA
+343 DVAAL
-348 DLWGA
+348 DLWEA

-374 NFIDRRQVGAC
+374 NFIDRRLVGAC

-394 KGEAYLQKCVT
+394 KGEAYLQKYVT

-411 WLHDLVLGNPLVG
+411 WLHDLVLGHPQVG

-438 LINDTVI
+438 LINDAVI

-464 SAMIGALVARS
+464 SVMIGALVARS

-495 DGQLAGAVSV
+495 DGQLAGAVPV
-505 RLKDAGTWV
+505 KLKDAGTWV

-521 GGNGFRPRT
+521 GGEGFRPRT
-530 VARKANEMLTLYET
+530 VAQKANEMLVLYKM

-551 NDMAKA
+551 SDMEKA
-557 PANLRRAH
+557 PAELRRAH
-565 NTRVGIGGLA
+565 NTRVGVGGLA

-603 VGGKVLGLGSSCL
+603 AGGKVLGLGSSSL

-632 AGQEAKSGVL
+632 VGQGAKSDVL
-642 FESANKL
+642 RASANKL
-649 ELWAIGAGAIAALVV
+649 ELWAIGSAAIAALVF
-664 ATKDFRGVLK
+664 AIKDGIFGARAESGD
-674 GSEKGEVA
+674 SA

-689 LTAGTAASLGGLYVL
+689 AVAGTAASLGGLYVL
-704 GKASPKWLVGF
+704 GKVGPKWLTKLAA
-715 AERGIVLARGSFA
+715 AEVS
-728 VARMGSGPLGWML
+728 VARVPFTVAGMGSGSLGWTL
-741 LALDGLYSSARAI
+741 LALDGLYSVARAI
-754 HDHAAAEQAVVE
+754 HDRVAAEQAVAE
-766 WIARSVWG
+766 WISRSVWG
-774 NRRNSSLFNRKPL
+774 NRRGGSFFNRTSL
-787 EPYKD
+787 VPYKD
-792 DIEELHAFYTLFL
+792 DIEELHAFYTLFI
-805 KPTITTDVQVL
+805 KPTITTDVRIL

-821 LMIPGVA
+821 LTIPGMA
-828 ELRRITVTLPGW
+828 ELRRITITLPGW
-840 KSQISKFE
+840 RSQISKFE

-856 GRVATYKDPDLV
+856 GRVTTYKDPALV
-868 VEQDGVGV
+868 VEQEGVGV

-883 LIGETKVEYWP
+883 LIGQTKVEYWP

>member
-1 MATKYD
+1 
-7 KALGPN
+7 
-13 HPSEKKVGKAIS
+13 
-25 PPPCEHGIPI
+25 
-35 YPLRYGVADTPCHAS
+35 
-50 TGLSSPYPAL
+50 
-60 SAGKQQGLR
+60 

-74 CYLYVSYLK
+74 CYLYVRYLK
-83 NRRLWTR
+83 DGRMWTR
-90 QYRVTENGRFIALW
+90 QYSVTENGRFTALW
-104 WTENDYQGDVPG
+104 WTEKDYRNEFPG
-116 RDARIDGGSDR
+116 RHARIDGGTDR
-127 PYVLV
+127 PYVLI
-132 PKEQASGS
+132 PKEQASGP

-155 CEIESDSAKRDLLM
+155 CEMECDSARRDLLM
-169 REIKPLGGKQAHG
+169 RKINPLGGKQAHC
-182 FAADHLPQAL
+182 FAVDHLPQAL

-213 AVADAMRVAALPE
+213 AVADAMRVAALPQKDI
-226 RNLDLLA
+226 DLFA

-279 AARQRAIDEAVTSV
+279 AARQRAIQEAVTSV

-319 VDHQAYDAFI
+319 ADHQAYDAFI
-329 KQHPKRLETLQKAV
+329 KEHPKRLAILQKAV
-343 DVAAA
+343 DVAAL
-348 DLWGA
+348 DLWEA

-374 NFIDRRQVGAC
+374 NFIDRRLVGAC

-394 KGEAYLQKCVT
+394 KGEAYLQKYVT

-411 WLHDLVLGNPLVG
+411 WLHDLVLGHPQVG

-438 LINDTVI
+438 LINDAVI

-464 SAMIGALVARS
+464 SVMIGALVARS

-495 DGQLAGAVSV
+495 DGQLAGAVPV
-505 RLKDAGTWV
+505 KLKDAGTWV

-521 GGNGFRPRT
+521 GGEGFRPRT
-530 VARKANEMLTLYET
+530 VAQKANEMLVLYKM
-544 QDVQQAL
+544 QDVQQVL
-551 NDMAKA
+551 SDMEKA
-557 PANLRRAH
+557 PAGLRRAH

-603 VGGKVLGLGSSCL
+603 AGGRVLGLGSSSL

-632 AGQEAKSGVL
+632 AGQKAKADSL
-642 FESANKL
+642 L
-649 ELWAIGAGAIAALVV
+649 ELAKRLELMAIGTAAVAALVLAV
-664 ATKDFRGVLK
+664 KD
-674 GSEKGEVA
+674 EVFGTRAENGKPA
-682 AWSVVSG
+682 AWNAVSG
-689 LTAGTAASLGGLYVL
+689 AIAGTAASLGGLYVL
-704 GKASPKWLVGF
+704 GRVGPKWLVGF
-715 AERGIVLARGSFA
+715 AERGIAVARVPFA

-741 LALDGLYSSARAI
+741 LALDGLYSAARVM
-754 HDHAAAEQAVVE
+754 HDRVAAEQAVND
-766 WIARSVWG
+766 WISRSVWG
-774 NRRNSSLFNRKPL
+774 NRRNSSYFDLKPL
-787 EPYKD
+787 EQYKN
-792 DIEELHAFYTLFL
+792 DIEELQAFYTLFL
-805 KPTITTDVQVL
+805 KPAITADVQVL
-816 NTVGT
+816 NTIGALT
-821 LMIPGVA
+821 IPGMG

-840 KSQISKFE
+840 KSQISQYRIK
-848 LTQVHGAL
+848 QVHGAL
-856 GRVATYKDPDLV
+856 GRVAMYEALEQV

-876 ITLSSDT
+876 VTLSNDV
-883 LIGETKVEYWP
+883 LIGKTEVEYWP
-894 NHFTEPDYKLPASNY
+894 NGFTEPHYKLCESNY

>member
-1 MATKYD
+1 
-7 KALGPN
+7 
-13 HPSEKKVGKAIS
+13 
-25 PPPCEHGIPI
+25 
-35 YPLRYGVADTPCHAS
+35 
-50 TGLSSPYPAL
+50 
-60 SAGKQQGLR
+60 

-74 CYLYVSYLK
+74 CYLYVRYLK
-83 NRRLWTR
+83 DGRMWTR
-90 QYRVTENGRFIALW
+90 QYSVTENGRFTALW
-104 WTENDYQGDVPG
+104 WTEKDYRNEFPG
-116 RDARIDGGSDR
+116 RHARIDGGADR
-127 PYVLV
+127 PYVLI
-132 PKEQASGS
+132 PKEQASGP

-155 CEIESDSAKRDLLM
+155 CEMERDSARRDLLM
-169 REIKPLGGKQAHG
+169 RKINPLGGKQAHC
-182 FAADHLPQAL
+182 FAVDHLPQAL

-213 AVADAMRVAALPE
+213 AVADAMRVAALPQKDI
-226 RNLDLLA
+226 DLFA

-279 AARQRAIDEAVTSV
+279 AARQRAIQEAVTSV

-319 VDHQAYDAFI
+319 ADHQAYDAFI
-329 KQHPKRLETLQKAV
+329 KEHPKRLAILQKAV
-343 DVAAA
+343 DVAAL
-348 DLWGA
+348 DLWEA

-374 NFIDRRQVGAC
+374 NFIDRRLVGAC

-394 KGEAYLQKCVT
+394 KGEAYLQKYVT

-411 WLHDLVLGNPLVG
+411 WLHDLVLGHPQVG

-438 LINDTVI
+438 LINDAVI

-464 SAMIGALVARS
+464 SVMIGALVARS

-495 DGQLAGAVSV
+495 DGQLAGAVPV

-521 GGNGFRPRT
+521 GGEGFRPRT
-530 VARKANEMLTLYET
+530 VAQKANEMLVLYKM

-551 NDMAKA
+551 SDMEKA
-557 PANLRRAH
+557 PAELRRAH

-603 VGGKVLGLGSSCL
+603 AGGKVLGLGSSSL

-632 AGQEAKSGVL
+632 AGQKAKADSL
-642 FESANKL
+642 L
-649 ELWAIGAGAIAALVV
+649 ELAKRLELMAIGTAAVAALVLAV
-664 ATKDFRGVLK
+664 KD
-674 GSEKGEVA
+674 EVFGTRAENGKPA
-682 AWSVVSG
+682 AWNAVSG
-689 LTAGTAASLGGLYVL
+689 AIAGTAASLGGLYVL
-704 GKASPKWLVGF
+704 GRVGPKWLVGF
-715 AERGIVLARGSFA
+715 AERGIAVARVPFA

-741 LALDGLYSSARAI
+741 LALDGLYSAARVM
-754 HDHAAAEQAVVE
+754 HDRVAAEQAVND
-766 WIARSVWG
+766 WISRSVWG
-774 NRRNSSLFNRKPL
+774 NRRNSSYFDLKPL
-787 EPYKD
+787 EQYKN
-792 DIEELHAFYTLFL
+792 DIEELQAFYTLFL
-805 KPTITTDVQVL
+805 KPAITADVQVL
-816 NTVGT
+816 NTIGALT
-821 LMIPGVA
+821 IPGIG

-840 KSQISKFE
+840 KSQISQYRIK
-848 LTQVHGAL
+848 QVHGAL
-856 GRVATYKDPDLV
+856 GRVAMYEALEQV

-876 ITLSSDT
+876 VTLSNDV
-883 LIGETKVEYWP
+883 LIGKTEVEYWP
-894 NHFTEPDYKLPASNY
+894 NGFTEPHYKLCESNY

>member
-13 HPSEKKVGKAIS
+13 HPSEKQVGKAIS

-74 CYLYVSYLK
+74 CYLYVRYLK
-83 NRRLWTR
+83 NKRLWTR
-90 QYRVTENGRFIALW
+90 QYSVTENGRFIALW
-104 WTENDYQGDVPG
+104 WTEKDYQGDVPG

-155 CEIESDSAKRDLLM
+155 CEIERDSAKRDLLM
-169 REIKPLGGKQAHG
+169 REIKPRGGKQAHC
-182 FAADHLPQAL
+182 FAAGHLPQAL

-213 AVADAMRVAALPE
+213 AVADAMRVAALPQKE
-226 RNLDLLA
+226 VDLLA

-255 DQEPYVTEAAR
+255 NQEPYVTEAAR

-319 VDHQAYDAFI
+319 ADHQAYDAFI
-329 KQHPKRLETLQKAV
+329 KQHPKRLASLQKAV
-343 DVAAA
+343 DVAAV
-348 DLWGA
+348 DLWEA

-514 RDQLGIE
+514 RKQLGIE
-521 GGNGFRPRT
+521 GGEGFRPRT
-530 VARKANEMLTLYET
+530 VAQKANEMLVLYKT

-603 VGGKVLGLGSSCL
+603 AGGKVLGLGSSSL

-621 YRNRLANLARE
+621 YRNRLANLATE
-632 AGQEAKSGVL
+632 AGQGATAEVL
-642 FESANKL
+642 IASANRL
-649 ELWAIGAGAIAALVV
+649 ELWAIGSAAIAALVF
-664 ATKDFRGVLK
+664 AIKDGIFGARAESGN
-674 GSEKGEVA
+674 SA
-682 AWSVVSG
+682 AWNVVSG
-689 LTAGTAASLGGLYVL
+689 AVAGTAASLGGLYVL
-704 GKASPKWLVGF
+704 GKVGPKWLTKLAA
-715 AERGIVLARGSFA
+715 AEVSVARVPFA
-728 VARMGSGPLGWML
+728 VAGMGSGSLGWTL
-741 LALDGLYSSARAI
+741 LALDGLYSVARAI
-754 HDHAAAEQAVVE
+754 HDRVAAEQAVVE
-766 WIARSVWG
+766 WISRSVWG
-774 NRRNSSLFNRKPL
+774 NRRGGSFFNREPL
-787 EPYKD
+787 VPYKD

-821 LMIPGVA
+821 LTIPGVA
-828 ELRRITVTLPGW
+828 ELRRITITLPGW
-840 KSQISKFE
+840 RSQISKYK
-848 LTQVHGAL
+848 LTQVHGGL
-856 GRVATYKDPDLV
+856 GRVVTYDAPELV
-868 VEQDGVGV
+868 IEQDGVGV
-876 ITLSSDT
+876 ITLSNDT
-883 LIGETKVEYWP
+883 LIGQTKVEYWP

>member
-1 MATKYD
+1 
-7 KALGPN
+7 
-13 HPSEKKVGKAIS
+13 
-25 PPPCEHGIPI
+25 
-35 YPLRYGVADTPCHAS
+35 
-50 TGLSSPYPAL
+50 
-60 SAGKQQGLR
+60 

-74 CYLYVSYLK
+74 CYLYVRYLK
-83 NRRLWTR
+83 DGRMWTR
-90 QYRVTENGRFIALW
+90 QYSVTENGRFTALW
-104 WTENDYQGDVPG
+104 WTEKDYRNEFPG
-116 RDARIDGGSDR
+116 RHARIDGGTDR
-127 PYVLV
+127 PYVLI
-132 PKEQASGS
+132 PKEQASGP

-155 CEIESDSAKRDLLM
+155 CEMERDSARRDLLM
-169 REIKPLGGKQAHG
+169 RKINPLGGKQAHC
-182 FAADHLPQAL
+182 FAVDHLPQAL

-213 AVADAMRVAALPE
+213 AVADAMRVAALPQKDI
-226 RNLDLLA
+226 DLFA

-279 AARQRAIDEAVTSV
+279 AARQRAIQEAVTSV

-319 VDHQAYDAFI
+319 ADHQAYDAFI
-329 KQHPKRLETLQKAV
+329 KEHPKRLAILQKAV
-343 DVAAA
+343 DVAAL
-348 DLWGA
+348 DLWEA

-374 NFIDRRQVGAC
+374 NFIDRRLVGAC

-394 KGEAYLQKCVT
+394 KGEAYLQKYVT

-411 WLHDLVLGNPLVG
+411 WLHDLVLGHPQVG

-438 LINDTVI
+438 LINDAVI

-464 SAMIGALVARS
+464 SVMIGALVARS

-495 DGQLAGAVSV
+495 DGQLAGAVPV
-505 RLKDAGTWV
+505 KLKDAGTWV

-521 GGNGFRPRT
+521 GGEGFRPRT
-530 VARKANEMLTLYET
+530 VAQKANEMLVLYKM
-544 QDVQQAL
+544 QDVQQVL
-551 NDMAKA
+551 SDMEKA
-557 PANLRRAH
+557 PAGLRRAH

-603 VGGKVLGLGSSCL
+603 AGGRVLGLGSSSL

-632 AGQEAKSGVL
+632 AGQKAKADSL
-642 FESANKL
+642 L
-649 ELWAIGAGAIAALVV
+649 ELAKRLELMAIGTAAVAALVLAV
-664 ATKDFRGVLK
+664 KD
-674 GSEKGEVA
+674 EVFGTRAENGKPA
-682 AWSVVSG
+682 AWNAVSG
-689 LTAGTAASLGGLYVL
+689 AIAGTAASLGGLYVL
-704 GKASPKWLVGF
+704 GRVGPKWLVGF
-715 AERGIVLARGSFA
+715 AERGIAVARVPFA

-741 LALDGLYSSARAI
+741 LALDGLYSAARVM
-754 HDHAAAEQAVVE
+754 HDRVAAEQAVND
-766 WIARSVWG
+766 WISRSVWG
-774 NRRNSSLFNRKPL
+774 NRRNSSYFDLKPL
-787 EPYKD
+787 EQYKN
-792 DIEELHAFYTLFL
+792 DIEELQAFYTLFL
-805 KPTITTDVQVL
+805 KPAITADVQVL
-816 NTVGT
+816 NTIGALT
-821 LMIPGVA
+821 IPGMG

-840 KSQISKFE
+840 KSQISQYRIK
-848 LTQVHGAL
+848 QVHGAL
-856 GRVATYKDPDLV
+856 GRVAMYEALEQV

-876 ITLSSDT
+876 VTLSNDV
-883 LIGETKVEYWP
+883 LIGKTEVEYWP
-894 NHFTEPDYKLPASNY
+894 NGFTEPHYKLCESNY

>member
-1 MATKYD
+1 M
-7 KALGPN
+7 
-13 HPSEKKVGKAIS
+13 
-25 PPPCEHGIPI
+25 
-35 YPLRYGVADTPCHAS
+35 
-50 TGLSSPYPAL
+50 
-60 SAGKQQGLR
+60 
-69 MLRPG
+69 
-74 CYLYVSYLK
+74 
-83 NRRLWTR
+83 WTR
-90 QYRVTENGRFIALW
+90 QYSVTENGRFAALW
-104 WTENDYQGDVPG
+104 WTEKDYRNEFPG
-116 RDARIDGGSDR
+116 RHARIDGGTDR
-127 PYVLV
+127 PYVLI
-132 PKEQASGS
+132 PKEQASGP

-155 CEIESDSAKRDLLM
+155 CEMERDSARRDLLM
-169 REIKPLGGKQAHG
+169 RKINPLGGKQAHC
-182 FAADHLPQAL
+182 FAVDHLPQAL

-213 AVADAMRVAALPE
+213 AVADAMRVAALPQKDV
-226 RNLDLLA
+226 DLLA

-279 AARQRAIDEAVTSV
+279 AARQRAIQEAVTSV

-319 VDHQAYDAFI
+319 ADHQAYDAFI
-329 KQHPKRLETLQKAV
+329 KEHPKRLASLQKAV
-343 DVAAA
+343 EVAAV
-348 DLWGA
+348 DLWEA

-368 ENKDIE
+368 ENKDVE
-374 NFIDRRQVGAC
+374 NFIDRRLVGAC

-394 KGEAYLQKCVT
+394 KGEAYLQKYVT
-405 TDGLTG
+405 SDGLTG
-411 WLHDLVLGNPLVG
+411 WLHDLVLGHPQVG

-438 LINDTVI
+438 LINDAVI

-464 SAMIGALVARS
+464 SVMIGALVARS

-495 DGQLAGAVSV
+495 DGQLAGAVPV
-505 RLKDAGTWV
+505 KLKDAGTWV

-521 GGNGFRPRT
+521 GGEGFRPRT
-530 VARKANEMLTLYET
+530 VAQKANEMLVLYRM

-551 NDMAKA
+551 NDMEKA
-557 PANLRRAH
+557 PAELRRAH

-603 VGGKVLGLGSSCL
+603 AGGKVLGLGSSSL

-632 AGQEAKSGVL
+632 AGQKAKADSL
-642 FESANKL
+642 L
-649 ELWAIGAGAIAALVV
+649 ELAKRLELMAIGTAAVAALVLAV
-664 ATKDFRGVLK
+664 KD
-674 GSEKGEVA
+674 EVFGTRAENGKPA
-682 AWSVVSG
+682 AWNAVSG
-689 LTAGTAASLGGLYVL
+689 AIAGTAASLGGLYVL
-704 GKASPKWLVGF
+704 GRVGPKWLVGF
-715 AERGIVLARGSFA
+715 AERGIAVARVPFA

-741 LALDGLYSSARAI
+741 LALDGLYSAARVM
-754 HDHAAAEQAVVE
+754 HDRVAAEQAVND
-766 WIARSVWG
+766 WISRSVWG
-774 NRRNSSLFNRKPL
+774 NRRNSSYFDLKPL
-787 EPYKD
+787 EQYKN
-792 DIEELHAFYTLFL
+792 DIEELQAFYTLFL
-805 KPTITTDVQVL
+805 KPAITADVQVL
-816 NTVGT
+816 NTIGALT
-821 LMIPGVA
+821 IPGMG

-840 KSQISKFE
+840 KSQISQYRIK
-848 LTQVHGAL
+848 QVHGAL
-856 GRVATYKDPDLV
+856 GRVAMYEALEQV

-876 ITLSSDT
+876 VTLSNDV
-883 LIGETKVEYWP
+883 LIGKTEVEYWP
-894 NHFTEPDYKLPASNY
+894 NGFTEPHYKLCESNY

>member
-1 MATKYD
+1 
-7 KALGPN
+7 
-13 HPSEKKVGKAIS
+13 
-25 PPPCEHGIPI
+25 
-35 YPLRYGVADTPCHAS
+35 
-50 TGLSSPYPAL
+50 
-60 SAGKQQGLR
+60 

-74 CYLYVSYLK
+74 CFLYVRYVK
-83 NRRLWTR
+83 DGRMWTR
-90 QYRVTENGRFIALW
+90 QYSVTENGRFAALW
-104 WTENDYQGDVPG
+104 WTEKDYRNEFPG
-116 RDARIDGGSDR
+116 RHARIDGGTDR
-127 PYVLV
+127 PYVLI
-132 PKEQASGS
+132 PKEQASGP

-155 CEIESDSAKRDLLM
+155 CEMERDSARRDLLM
-169 REIKPLGGKQAHG
+169 RKINPLGGKQAHC
-182 FAADHLPQAL
+182 FAVDHLPQAL

-213 AVADAMRVAALPE
+213 AVADAMRVAALPQKDV
-226 RNLDLLA
+226 DLLA

-279 AARQRAIDEAVTSV
+279 AARQRAIQEAVTSV

-319 VDHQAYDAFI
+319 ADHQAYDAFI
-329 KQHPKRLETLQKAV
+329 KEHPKRLASLQKAV
-343 DVAAA
+343 EVAAV
-348 DLWGA
+348 DLWEA

-368 ENKDIE
+368 ENKDVE
-374 NFIDRRQVGAC
+374 NFIDRRLVGAC

-394 KGEAYLQKCVT
+394 KGEAYLQKYVT
-405 TDGLTG
+405 SDGLTG
-411 WLHDLVLGNPLVG
+411 WLHDLVLGHPQVG

-438 LINDTVI
+438 LINDAVI

-464 SAMIGALVARS
+464 SVMIGALVARS

-495 DGQLAGAVSV
+495 DGQLAGAVPV
-505 RLKDAGTWV
+505 KLKDAGTWV

-521 GGNGFRPRT
+521 GGEGFRPRT
-530 VARKANEMLTLYET
+530 VAQKANEMLVLYRM

-551 NDMAKA
+551 NDMEKA
-557 PANLRRAH
+557 PAELRRAH

-603 VGGKVLGLGSSCL
+603 AGGKVLGLGSSSL

-632 AGQEAKSGVL
+632 AGQKAKADSL
-642 FESANKL
+642 L
-649 ELWAIGAGAIAALVV
+649 ELAKRLELMAIGTAAVAALVLAV
-664 ATKDFRGVLK
+664 KD
-674 GSEKGEVA
+674 EVFGTRAENGKPA
-682 AWSVVSG
+682 AWNAVSG
-689 LTAGTAASLGGLYVL
+689 AIAGTAASLGGLYVL
-704 GKASPKWLVGF
+704 GRVGPKWLVGF
-715 AERGIVLARGSFA
+715 AERGIAVARVPFA

-741 LALDGLYSSARAI
+741 LALDGLYSAARVM
-754 HDHAAAEQAVVE
+754 HDRVAAEQAVND
-766 WIARSVWG
+766 WISRSVWG
-774 NRRNSSLFNRKPL
+774 NRRNSSYFDLKPL
-787 EPYKD
+787 EQYKN
-792 DIEELHAFYTLFL
+792 DIEELQAFYTLFL
-805 KPTITTDVQVL
+805 KPAITADVQVL
-816 NTVGT
+816 NTIGALT
-821 LMIPGVA
+821 IPGMG

-840 KSQISKFE
+840 KSQISQYRIK
-848 LTQVHGAL
+848 QVHGAL
-856 GRVATYKDPDLV
+856 GRVAMYEALEQV

-876 ITLSSDT
+876 VTLSNDV
-883 LIGETKVEYWP
+883 LIGKTEVEYWP
-894 NHFTEPDYKLPASNY
+894 NGFTEPHYKLCESNY

>member
-1 MATKYD
+1 MATRYD

-13 HPSEKKVGKAIS
+13 HPSEKQVGKAIS
-25 PPPCEHGIPI
+25 PPPCEHGIPV
-35 YPLRYGVADTPCHAS
+35 YPLRYGVADAPCHPS
-50 TGLSSPYPAL
+50 TGLSSPYPVL

-74 CYLYVSYLK
+74 CYLYVRYLK
-83 NRRLWTR
+83 DGRMWTR
-90 QYRVTENGRFIALW
+90 QYSVTENGRFTALW
-104 WTENDYQGDVPG
+104 WTEKDYRNEFPG
-116 RDARIDGGSDR
+116 RHARIDGGTDR
-127 PYVLV
+127 PYVLI
-132 PKEQASGS
+132 PKEQASGP

-155 CEIESDSAKRDLLM
+155 CEMERDSARRDLLM
-169 REIKPLGGKQAHG
+169 RKINPLGGKQAHC
-182 FAADHLPQAL
+182 FAVDHLPQAL

-213 AVADAMRVAALPE
+213 AVADAMRVAALPQKDI
-226 RNLDLLA
+226 DLFA

-279 AARQRAIDEAVTSV
+279 AARQRAIQEAVTSV

-319 VDHQAYDAFI
+319 ADHQAYDAFI
-329 KQHPKRLETLQKAV
+329 KEHPKRLAILQKAV
-343 DVAAA
+343 DVAAL
-348 DLWGA
+348 DLWEA

-374 NFIDRRQVGAC
+374 NFIDRRLVGAC

-394 KGEAYLQKCVT
+394 KGEAYLQKYVT

-411 WLHDLVLGNPLVG
+411 WLHDLVLGHPQVG

-438 LINDTVI
+438 LINDAVI

-464 SAMIGALVARS
+464 SVMIGALVARS

-495 DGQLAGAVSV
+495 DGQLAGAVPV
-505 RLKDAGTWV
+505 KLKDAGTWV

-521 GGNGFRPRT
+521 GGEGFRPRT
-530 VARKANEMLTLYET
+530 VAQKANEMLVLYKM
-544 QDVQQAL
+544 QDVQQVL
-551 NDMAKA
+551 SDMEKA
-557 PANLRRAH
+557 PAGLRRAH

-603 VGGKVLGLGSSCL
+603 AGGRVLGLGSSSL

-632 AGQEAKSGVL
+632 AGQKAKADSL
-642 FESANKL
+642 L
-649 ELWAIGAGAIAALVV
+649 ELAKRLELMAIGTAAVAALVLAV
-664 ATKDFRGVLK
+664 KD
-674 GSEKGEVA
+674 EVFGTRAENGKPA
-682 AWSVVSG
+682 AWNAVSG
-689 LTAGTAASLGGLYVL
+689 AIAGTAASLGGLYVL
-704 GKASPKWLVGF
+704 GRVGPKWLVGF
-715 AERGIVLARGSFA
+715 AERGIAVARVPFA

-741 LALDGLYSSARAI
+741 LALDGLYSAARVM
-754 HDHAAAEQAVVE
+754 HDRVAAEQAVND
-766 WIARSVWG
+766 WISRSVWG
-774 NRRNSSLFNRKPL
+774 NRRNSSYFDLKPL
-787 EPYKD
+787 EQYKN
-792 DIEELHAFYTLFL
+792 DIEELQAFYTLFL
-805 KPTITTDVQVL
+805 KPAITADVQVL
-816 NTVGT
+816 NTIGALT
-821 LMIPGVA
+821 IPGMG

-840 KSQISKFE
+840 KSQISQYRIK
-848 LTQVHGAL
+848 QVHGAL
-856 GRVATYKDPDLV
+856 GRVAMYEALEQV

-876 ITLSSDT
+876 VTLSNDV
-883 LIGETKVEYWP
+883 LIGKTEVEYWP
-894 NHFTEPDYKLPASNY
+894 NGFTEPHYKLCESNY

>member
-1 MATKYD
+1 MATRYD
-7 KALGPN
+7 EALGPN
-13 HPSEKKVGKAIS
+13 HPSEKQVGKAIS
-25 PPPCEHGIPI
+25 PPPCEHGIPV
-35 YPLRYGVADTPCHAS
+35 YPLRYGVADAPCHAS
-50 TGLSSPYPAL
+50 TGLSSPYPVL

-74 CYLYVSYLK
+74 CYLYVRYVK
-83 NRRLWTR
+83 DGRMWTR
-90 QYRVTENGRFIALW
+90 QYSVTENGRFAALW
-104 WTENDYQGDVPG
+104 WTEKDYRNEFPG
-116 RDARIDGGSDR
+116 RHARIDGGTDR
-127 PYVLV
+127 PYVLI
-132 PKEQASGS
+132 PKEQASGP

-155 CEIESDSAKRDLLM
+155 CEMERDSARRDLLM
-169 REIKPLGGKQAHG
+169 RKINPLGGKQAHC
-182 FAADHLPQAL
+182 FAVGHLPQAL

-213 AVADAMRVAALPE
+213 AVADAMRVAALPQKDV
-226 RNLDLLA
+226 DLLA

-279 AARQRAIDEAVTSV
+279 AARQRAIQEAVTSV

-319 VDHQAYDAFI
+319 ADHQAYDAFI
-329 KQHPKRLETLQKAV
+329 KEHPKRLASLQKAV
-343 DVAAA
+343 EVAAV
-348 DLWGA
+348 DLWEA

-374 NFIDRRQVGAC
+374 NFIDRRLVGAC

-394 KGEAYLQKCVT
+394 KGEAYLQKYVT

-411 WLHDLVLGNPLVG
+411 WLHDLVLGHPQVG

-438 LINDTVI
+438 LINDAVI

-464 SAMIGALVARS
+464 SVMIGALVARS

-495 DGQLAGAVSV
+495 DGQLAGAVPV
-505 RLKDAGTWV
+505 KLKDAGTWV

-575 VMVSTYNAAVAFNA
+575 IMVSTYNAAVVFNA
-589 LGKEDGLTLANALD
+589 LGKEDGFTLANALD
-603 VGGKVLGLGSSCL
+603 AGGKVLGLGSSGL

-632 AGQEAKSGVL
+632 AGQKAKADSL
-642 FESANKL
+642 L
-649 ELWAIGAGAIAALVV
+649 ELAKRLELMAIGTAAVAALVLAV
-664 ATKDFRGVLK
+664 KD
-674 GSEKGEVA
+674 EVFGTRAENGKPA
-682 AWSVVSG
+682 AWNAVSG
-689 LTAGTAASLGGLYVL
+689 AIAGTAASLGGLYVL
-704 GKASPKWLVGF
+704 GRVGPKWLVGF
-715 AERGIVLARGSFA
+715 AERGIAVARVPFA

-741 LALDGLYSSARAI
+741 LALDGLYSAARVM
-754 HDHAAAEQAVVE
+754 HDRVAAEQAVND
-766 WIARSVWG
+766 WISRSVWG
-774 NRRNSSLFNRKPL
+774 NRRNSSYFDLKPL
-787 EPYKD
+787 EQYKN
-792 DIEELHAFYTLFL
+792 DIEELQAFYTLFL
-805 KPTITTDVQVL
+805 KPAITADVQVL
-816 NTVGT
+816 NTIGALT
-821 LMIPGVA
+821 IPGMG

-840 KSQISKFE
+840 KSQISQYRIK
-848 LTQVHGAL
+848 QVHGAL
-856 GRVATYKDPDLV
+856 GRVAMYEALEQV

-876 ITLSSDT
+876 VTLSNDV
-883 LIGETKVEYWP
+883 LIGKTEVEYWP
-894 NHFTEPDYKLPASNY
+894 NGFTEPHYKLCESNY